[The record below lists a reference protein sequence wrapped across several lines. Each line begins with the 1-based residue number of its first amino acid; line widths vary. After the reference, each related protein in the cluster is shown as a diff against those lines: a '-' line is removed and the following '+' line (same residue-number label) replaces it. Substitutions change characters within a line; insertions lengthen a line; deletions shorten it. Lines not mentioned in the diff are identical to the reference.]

1 MKHTATI
8 IFYETIEPEAD
19 AKRLKRIARM
29 IHRERL
35 PVTAEKSERIPCRFD
50 DFLKS
55 RSTSLGSLVEI
66 EGAVEERYFV
76 TLELADPCKLHA
88 LVSWLRAYADYCG
101 TCSRLFHM
109 SSR

>member
-8 IFYETIEPEAD
+8 IFYETLDPEAD

-35 PVTAEKSERIPCRFD
+35 PVTAEKSERIPCKLD
-50 DFLKS
+50 DLLKS
-55 RSTSLGSLVEI
+55 RSTSLGSFVELP
-66 EGAVEERYFV
+66 GLVEERYYV

-101 TCSRLFHM
+101 MCSRLFHM
-109 SSR
+109 SSQ